1 MWCKQYLLRWL
12 LLLWRIVNMRRLLLR
27 WWLLLLLM
35 QWLLLLWRI
44 VNMRLLLQRWWLL
57 LRWRIRKRILWM
69 WLDVNHL
76 MTPIVVSMA
85 EHFRCLDL
93 EHNAHN
99 GEVLVVVVTICTQP
113 TLKKIISLEQNL
125 NECRVLITGERER
138 VNLSSW
144 VDVCKVSKLT

>member
-1 MWCKQYLLRWL
+1 VLLLLLWRQRWLRCKRYLLRWLLRWLLLLLRWL
-12 LLLWRIVNMRRLLLR
+12 LLLWRKVNMWLLLLLLLR
-27 WWLLLLLM
+27 WWLLL
-35 QWLLLLWRI
+35 
-44 VNMRLLLQRWWLL
+44 RWC
-57 LRWRIRKRILWM
+57 RWKRILWR
-69 WLDVNHL
+69 WLNVNHL
-76 MTPIVVSMA
+76 MTPVGVSMA
-85 EHFRCLDL
+85 EHFRCL

-144 VDVCKVSKLT
+144 ADVCKVRKRT